1 MIAVDAT
8 VLADFVVGEARLR
21 ASAVAL
27 MQEDSDWVSVGL
39 WRYEF
44 GNVVWKKL
52 RFEDGDPGELRIH
65 VECGARL
72 LVETMEEPT

>member
-27 MQEDSDWVSVGL
+27 MREDSDWVSVGL

-44 GNVVWKKL
+44 
-52 RFEDGDPGELRIH
+52 
-65 VECGARL
+65 
-72 LVETMEEPT
+72 